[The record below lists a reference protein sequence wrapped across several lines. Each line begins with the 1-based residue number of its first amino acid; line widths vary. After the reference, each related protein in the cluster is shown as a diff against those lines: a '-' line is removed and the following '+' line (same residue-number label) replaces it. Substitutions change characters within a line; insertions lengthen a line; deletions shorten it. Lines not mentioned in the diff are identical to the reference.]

1 VLLDNAQELL
11 KTSPLTEDD
20 LVQRFKLAMDD
31 ALAYGLTSIHDA
43 GLDPT
48 SLDFFVRSVF
58 FLCVCPF
65 VDHS

>member
-11 KTSPLTEDD
+11 KTPPLTEDD

-58 FLCVCPF
+58 FLCVSFCRP
-65 VDHS
+65 